1 MPEKIEK
8 LPRKTSEPSK
18 VTVTHIRDMKGSG
31 KKITSITAFDYPS
44 GRLVDEAGVD
54 IVLVG
59 DSLSNTV
66 LGHDSTL
73 PVSLSEML
81 HHTKAVRRAVKR
93 ALLIGDMP
101 FGTYQSS
108 IRDGVNA
115 AVRFVKEAGVDAIKL
130 EGGTKRIQLVRH
142 LVENEIPVMG
152 HIGLTPQSVL
162 RMGGYKVQGKN
173 VEDANK
179 LIDDA
184 VALEKAGVFSI
195 VLEGIPA
202 EIARMITNRI
212 RVPTIGIGAGVDCD
226 GQVLVFTDVVGLSF
240 GHTPKFVRQY
250 ANLRAEINQALTQFV
265 ADVLA
270 ERFPNDDESY
280 HLSDDVSAKIKKA
293 QLGFTA

>member
-18 VTVTHIRDMKGSG
+18 VTVTNIRDMKGSG

-93 ALLIGDMP
+93 ALLVGDMP

-130 EGGTKRIQLVRH
+130 EGGAKRIQLVRH

-184 VALEKAGVFSI
+184 VALEKAGVFSM

-202 EIARMITNRI
+202 EIARMITSRI

>member
-1 MPEKIEK
+1 M
-8 LPRKTSEPSK
+8 
-18 VTVTHIRDMKGSG
+18 TVTNIRDMKGSG

-93 ALLIGDMP
+93 ALLVGDMP

-130 EGGTKRIQLVRH
+130 EGGAKRIQLVRH

-184 VALEKAGVFSI
+184 VALEKAGVFSM

-202 EIARMITNRI
+202 EIARMITSRI

>member
-8 LPRKTSEPSK
+8 LPRKISEPSK
-18 VTVTHIRDMKGSG
+18 VTVTHIRDMKGSE

-93 ALLIGDMP
+93 ALLVGDMP

-184 VALEKAGVFSI
+184 VALEKAGVFSM

-202 EIARMITNRI
+202 EIARMITGRI

-226 GQVLVFTDVVGLSF
+226 GQVLVFTDILGLSF

-250 ANLRAEINQALTQFV
+250 ANLRTEINQALTQFV